1 MDDARVEVHVRV
13 QLALHE
19 VRIRQGDAFQFHGQL
34 EQRVVFQAQGREN
47 FLAGFLHQL
56 GARIVVLVD
65 AVAKAHQAHARVL
78 VLDLLHEL
86 ADLGDAAVGLQFFQH
101 LQAGFVGA
109 AVSRA
114 PQASHAGRDGGERVG
129 ARRTAQT
136 HGRGRGVLFVIGVQ
150 DEDAV
155 QRALDDFID
164 LVVFARR
171 GEHHAQ
177 EVARV
182 GQVIL
187 RVDERLAL
195 RVLVCHRDQRR
206 HLGDQ
211 ADRRDVA
218 MLRVRDVGGVVVE
231 RGQRADQAR
240 QHGHRV
246 RVAAEA
252 AQEEM
257 QLLVD
262 HRVMGHLRVEIGLL
276 VLVGQF
282 AVQDQ
287 VADVHEVAIDGQLLD
302 REAAVQQFALVAID
316 VRDARFAGSRRHEA
330 RVKREHARLAIK
342 LADVDHI
349 RTDRALVDRELNGCA
364 AIREG

>member
-1 MDDARVEVHVRV
+1 M
-13 QLALHE
+13 
-19 VRIRQGDAFQFHGQL
+19 
-34 EQRVVFQAQGREN
+34 
-47 FLAGFLHQL
+47 
-56 GARIVVLVD
+56 
-65 AVAKAHQAHARVL
+65 AKAHQAHARVL

-86 ADLGDAAVGLQFFQH
+86 ADLVDAAVGLQLFEH
-101 LQAGFVGA
+101 LQASFVGA
-109 AVSRA
+109 AVGRA
-114 PQASHAGRDGGERVG
+114 PQASHAGRDGGEGVR
-129 ARRTAQT
+129 ARRAAQA
-136 HGRGRGVLFVIGVQ
+136 HGRGRGVLFVVGVQ

-155 QRALDDFID
+155 QRAFDDFID

-187 RVDERLAL
+187 RIDEGLAL
-195 RVLVCHRDQRR
+195 RVLVGHRDQRR

-211 ADRRDVA
+211 ADGRDVA
-218 MLRVRDVGGVVVE
+218 MLRVRDVGRVVVE
-231 RGQRADQAR
+231 RRQRADQAG
-240 QHGHRV
+240 QDGHRV

-257 QLLVD
+257 QLLVH
-262 HRVMGHLRVEIGLL
+262 HRVMGDLRVEIGLL

-287 VADVHEVAIDGQLLD
+287 VADVHEVAVHGQLLD
-302 REAAVQQFALVAID
+302 GEAAVQQFALVAVD
-316 VRDARFAGSRRHEA
+316 VRDARFAGGGGHEA
-330 RVKREHARLAIK
+330 RVKREHARLAVK

-349 RTDRALVDRELNGCA
+349 RTDRALVDRELNGSA